1 MSNRRLAPDHVQPDS
16 FKFSR
21 ENEASAKKWIK
32 KYPKGK
38 QASAVIPL
46 LWLAQEQEGWVS
58 KPCIEQV
65 AERLEMPFIRVL
77 EVATFYTMFQL
88 QPVGKRAHIQ
98 VCGTTPCMLRGAE
111 DLKEVCR
118 KRISPN
124 QFEVVEDGN
133 LSWEEVECAGA
144 CVNAPMVQIFSD
156 TYEDL
161 TPETLEDIIEKFAAG
176 TGNLVAPGP
185 QIDRHYSMPAG
196 GAKTLI
202 DESLYKGSNSA
213 TSRKKP
219 AANKASGATADSQKA
234 TKAAKPRAATLVS
247 TKTVKAP
254 GKSQSAKA
262 VAAAEK
268 KAASKP
274 SSAATASKKKPARA
288 SATSA
293 KLASAPKQ
301 GAIGEVSAGKK
312 PRALKAPRKS
322 GADDLKMVSG
332 IGPVNEKRLND
343 VGIFHWD
350 QIAKWGQAEI
360 DWVNGFL
367 SFKGRIER
375 ENWVDQAEALAAG
388 GRDEYVK
395 RFGKEPR

>member
-1 MSNRRLAPDHVQPDS
+1 MSNRRLAPDHVQPAS
-16 FKFSR
+16 FAFARGK
-21 ENEASAKKWIK
+21 EADAKKWIK

-58 KPCIEQV
+58 KPCIEHV
-65 AERLEMPFIRVL
+65 AERLDMPFIRVL

-118 KRISPN
+118 RRISPN

-144 CVNAPMVQIFSD
+144 CVNAPMVQIFAD
-156 TYEDL
+156 TFEDL
-161 TPETLEDIIEKFAAG
+161 TPESLEEIIDKFAAG
-176 TGNLVAPGP
+176 TGNLVKPGP

-196 GAKTLI
+196 GATTLTD
-202 DESLYKGSNSA
+202 DEIYKSRSKNGSGGSKKA
-213 TSRKKP
+213 VKP
-219 AANKASGATADSQKA
+219 AA
-234 TKAAKPRAATLVS
+234 TKAAKPRAATLLSTDTIKKPGTSISASAVS
-247 TKTVKAP
+247 SAEVQAKAKPEPKGGKTVKP
-254 GKSQSAKA
+254 K
-262 VAAAEK
+262 
-268 KAASKP
+268 
-274 SSAATASKKKPARA
+274 RA
-288 SATSA
+288 SATGA
-293 KLASAPKQ
+293 KLKAAPKQ
-301 GAIGEVSAGKK
+301 GAIGDVSPGKK
-312 PRALKAPRKS
+312 PRTLKAPKKS

-343 VGIFHWD
+343 LGIFHFD
-350 QIAKWGQAEI
+350 QVAKWGQSEI
-360 DWVNGFL
+360 DWVNGYL

-375 ENWVDQAEALAAG
+375 EDWVAQADALAAG

>member
-16 FKFSR
+16 FAFARDK
-21 ENEASAKKWIK
+21 EASAKKWIK

-58 KPCIEQV
+58 KPCIENV
-65 AERLEMPFIRVL
+65 AERLDMPFIRVL

-156 TYEDL
+156 TFEDL
-161 TPETLEDIIEKFAAG
+161 TPETLEDIIDKFAAG
-176 TGNLVAPGP
+176 TGNLVKPGP

-196 GAKTLI
+196 GATTLT
-202 DESLYKGSNSA
+202 DETIYKARAKGGTTKAKNSDSKA
-213 TSRKKP
+213 AAKP
-219 AANKASGATADSQKA
+219 AA
-234 TKAAKPRAATLVS
+234 TKAAKPRAATLLS
-247 TKTVKAP
+247 TDTIKKP
-254 GKSQSAKA
+254 GKSAAAKA
-262 VAAAEK
+262 VAEAEA
-268 KAASKP
+268 KAGATP
-274 SSAATASKKKPARA
+274 SSKGGKAVKPVRA
-288 SATSA
+288 SAGAA
-293 KLASAPKQ
+293 KLKTAPAQ

-312 PRALKAPRKS
+312 PRTLKAPKKS

-343 VGIFHWD
+343 LGIFHFD
-350 QIAKWGQAEI
+350 QVAKWGQSEI
-360 DWVNGFL
+360 DWVNGYL

-375 ENWVDQAEALAAG
+375 EDWVAQADALAAG

>member
-16 FKFSR
+16 FSFARAK
-21 ENEASAKKWIK
+21 EADAKKWIK

-58 KPCIEQV
+58 KPCIEYV

-118 KRISPN
+118 RRISPN

-144 CVNAPMVQIFSD
+144 CVNAPMVQIFAD
-156 TYEDL
+156 TFEDL
-161 TPETLEDIIEKFAAG
+161 TPESLEEIIDKFAAG
-176 TGNLVAPGP
+176 TGNLVKPGP

-196 GAKTLI
+196 GATTLLDDTI
-202 DESLYKGSNSA
+202 YQTRPKRGSDGG
-213 TSRKKP
+213 K
-219 AANKASGATADSQKA
+219 AAPKMAA
-234 TKAAKPRAATLVS
+234 TKAAKPKAATLAS
-247 TKTVKAP
+247 TGTIVKP
-254 GKSQSAKA
+254 GKSTSAKA
-262 VAAAEK
+262 VKAAEA
-268 KAASKP
+268 KAAKTPAAKGGKTVKP
-274 SSAATASKKKPARA
+274 KRA
-288 SATSA
+288 SATA
-293 KLASAPKQ
+293 AELKTAPKQ
-301 GAIGEVSAGKK
+301 GAIGEVSPGKK
-312 PRALKAPRKS
+312 PRALKGPRKS
-322 GADDLKMVSG
+322 GADDLKMVAG
-332 IGPVNEKRLND
+332 IGPVNERRLND
-343 VGIFHWD
+343 LGVFHFD
-350 QIAKWGQAEI
+350 QIAKWGQSEI
-360 DWVNGFL
+360 DWVNGYL

-375 ENWVDQAEALAAG
+375 EDWVAQADALAAG